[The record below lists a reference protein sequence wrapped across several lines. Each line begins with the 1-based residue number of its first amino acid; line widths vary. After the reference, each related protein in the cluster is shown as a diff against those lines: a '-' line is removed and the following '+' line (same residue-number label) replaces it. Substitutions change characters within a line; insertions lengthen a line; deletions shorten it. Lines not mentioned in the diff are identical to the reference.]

1 MLTKYIKRYPL
12 SLVVALV
19 ITTLSLIPIPE
30 VKPLA
35 SVSLLDKWVHML
47 MYGSLCCTIW
57 WEYLRSHELLNMR
70 RLSTGAFLLPI
81 LMGGMMELAQRYLTT
96 CRSGEW
102 LDVLANSTGV
112 VLATLIGIGMAC
124 VMKRKKT

>member
-1 MLTKYIKRYPL
+1 MSYKLFRRYPL
-12 SLVVALV
+12 ALMAAAAIAV
-19 ITTLSLIPIPE
+19 LSLIPIPE
-30 VKPLA
+30 VKPMAEVPLA
-35 SVSLLDKWVHML
+35 DKWVHML
-47 MYGSLCCTIW
+47 MYGTLCCLIW

-70 RLSTGAFLLPI
+70 RLSIGAFLLPI

>member
-1 MLTKYIKRYPL
+1 M
-12 SLVVALV
+12 V
-19 ITTLSLIPIPE
+19 
-30 VKPLA
+30 
-35 SVSLLDKWVHML
+35 
-47 MYGSLCCTIW
+47 MYGVLTLIIW
-57 WEYLRSHELLNMR
+57 FEYRRSHSQWNVQKLVLY
-70 RLSTGAFLLPI
+70 AFLAPI
-81 LMGGMMELAQRYLTT
+81 AFGGLMELAQLYLTT